1 MKQALPAMSKAEW
14 HQYEGFVLAVL
25 KLKTRSFKGSYWQ
38 FGLFELVRTE
48 NNTVFFDFK
57 SIEFDL
63 QKHRFWTSKEVSLE
77 RKGIGFEK
85 GVFFTSK
92 SGLFATKSVLF
103 RNNT

>member
-1 MKQALPAMSKAEW
+1 MSKAEW

-48 NNTVFFDFK
+48 NDTVFFDCK
-57 SIEFDL
+57 SIEFAL
-63 QKHRFWTSKEVSLE
+63 QKHRYWTAKEVSLE

-85 GVFFTSK
+85 GAFFTSK
-92 SGLFATKSVLF
+92 SGLFATNSVLF